1 MRCGIRL
8 SDLIVCVQRIGNEDY
23 LRVGRGTLVL
33 TVNGSHFRLMER
45 TLDASSLRQAVIANN
60 IANVDTPRFKRS
72 EVQFETLLQQ
82 SLNGKGGIVG
92 KRTDPR
98 HIYIGRS
105 SAEMKPK
112 ISIDEHSVMNNNL
125 NNVDIDSE
133 MSALAK
139 NQLRYN
145 TLVQQVSHEIKLT
158 RTALEAR

>member
-1 MRCGIRL
+1 ML
-8 SDLIVCVQRIGNEDY
+8 N
-23 LRVGRGTLVL
+23 
-33 TVNGSHFRLMER
+33 VNGSHFRLLER

-82 SLNGKGGIVG
+82 SMNGMPGGIVG
-92 KRTDPR
+92 RRTDPR
-98 HIYIGRS
+98 HIYIGRGGK
-105 SAEMKPK
+105 EVEP
-112 ISIDEHSVMNNNL
+112 IITIDENSVMNNNL

-133 MSALAK
+133 MSAMAK

-158 RTALEAR
+158 KTALEAR